1 MENSYQMKKLITL
14 FLLMA
19 ALSAVSQPQ
28 SKVKHVI
35 LIRNNITC
43 AVKRV
48 TENTD
53 VRVTLTSGKEISGR
67 VASIHADTI
76 FFSDSF
82 VRVPEI
88 KRLVFNNVPEM
99 PSMPG
104 PFPHPNRQTEFAYVA
119 GSSAQQINCPPDSV
133 YKNRW
138 TYQLY
143 VKGLIY
149 EAKRARNQER
159 SPFKE
164 STNPLISRNNTTAD
178 TSYRV
183 SDTGN
188 LLSNAKAMPAKNHD
202 TRHYNNFLKWNV
214 TKVAHLE
221 IAFSYERLIAKNIT
235 WETELSAIFGVQS
248 ADAYYQIPQPLY
260 NYNGFSVTT
269 YPKYYVISPTAY
281 LGVVF
286 MYKYLWATGIRTD
299 WPDKGGSGN
308 GKLQDQYR
316 NDLGLSI
323 RIGIMKRYG
332 TFVVDYYFGG
342 GVKYIMVHQLV
353 YGSYYYHDSGQM
365 HWYNE
370 DHSPIVTDQTLLG
383 LVINLGIKIGF
394 AF

>member
-1 MENSYQMKKLITL
+1 MKKFISLI
-14 FLLMA
+14 LLMA
-19 ALSAVSQPQ
+19 SLSAASQPQ
-28 SKVKHVI
+28 KGVKHSI

-43 AVKRV
+43 SIKRIAENSDVK
-48 TENTD
+48 
-53 VRVTLTSGKEISGR
+53 VTLTSGKEFSGR
-67 VASIHADTI
+67 VAGISSDTI
-76 FFSDSF
+76 FFRDSF
-82 VRVPEI
+82 VCVQDI
-88 KRLVFNNVPEM
+88 QRLVFNNLREM

-104 PFPHPNRQTEFAYVA
+104 PFPHSNRPVEFAYVA
-119 GSSAQQINCPPDSV
+119 GSPAQQIICPPDSI
-133 YKNRW
+133 YKSRW
-138 TYQLY
+138 SYQLY
-143 VKGLIY
+143 VKGLVY
-149 EAKRARNQER
+149 EAKNARNKER
-159 SPFKE
+159 SPFSE
-164 STNPLISRNNTTAD
+164 TTNPLIRQNTTATD
-178 TSYRV
+178 SGYLA

-188 LLSNAKAMPAKNHD
+188 LLSNAKVLPPRGKE

-221 IAFSYERLIAKNIT
+221 IAFSYERLIAKSLT

-269 YPKYYVISPTAY
+269 YPKYYVMSPTAY
-281 LGVVF
+281 VGVVF
-286 MYKYLWATGIRTD
+286 MYRNLWATGIRTD
-299 WPDKGGSGN
+299 WPDEGSGN

-316 NDLGLSI
+316 NDFGLSL

-342 GVKYIMVHQLV
+342 GVKYIMLHQLV
-353 YGSYYYHDSGQM
+353 YGSYLYHDTGQM
-365 HWYNE
+365 YWYNE